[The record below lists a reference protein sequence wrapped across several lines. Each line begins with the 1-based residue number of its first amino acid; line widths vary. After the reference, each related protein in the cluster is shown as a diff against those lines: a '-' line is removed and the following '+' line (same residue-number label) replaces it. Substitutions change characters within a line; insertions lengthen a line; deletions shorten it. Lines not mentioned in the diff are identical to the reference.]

1 MAALDHQRYTP
12 FEALFT
18 LEEGKAGVV
27 VTFMAL
33 LELAKEAL
41 IEIVQNAPLSP
52 IHVRARLAE
61 PEQVYRPGQTGEA
74 ERGEEGGGEGPF
86 ETADDTQD
94 PERRS
99 PPLIDA
105 EQE

>member
-1 MAALDHQRYTP
+1 MRIMERLEHERYTP

-27 VTFMAL
+27 VTFMAI

-52 IHVRARLAE
+52 IHVRARAASTVE
-61 PEQVYRPGQTGEA
+61 EEA
-74 ERGEEGGGEGPF
+74 FAEGP
-86 ETADDTQD
+86 QD
-94 PERRS
+94 PEDDGES
-99 PPLIDA
+99 AFEDESTP
-105 EQE
+105 